1 MLAGLLWT
9 AAAVVLAWRGVG
21 WLLPVAWWWPLF
33 VLVGGV
39 IGAAKAHFILRP
51 IARKVITR
59 IHARGPGAPITG
71 FFSVRSWVAVV
82 IMMAGGHTL
91 RLTAIPRPVLG
102 VVYVVIA
109 SGLFVASRAFWR
121 AHARGWSEISAPS
134 ARP

>member
-9 AAAVVLAWRGVG
+9 AAAGVLAWRGVG
-21 WLLPVAWWWPLF
+21 WLLPVAWWPPL
-33 VLVGGV
+33 VLGGVV
-39 IGAAKAHFILRP
+39 IGAAKARFILRP
-51 IARKVITR
+51 FARRVIAR
-59 IHARGPGAPITG
+59 IHARGPVAPITG

-102 VVYVVIA
+102 VLYVVIA
-109 SGLFVASRAFWR
+109 SALLIASRAFWR